1 MPEKCMF
8 QFEVNDTFIV
18 EQRKILEAA
27 LSTNPKTEKALQK
40 LIRRALMDA
49 RRSLSAYISAKLD
62 SDPRAAARA
71 VRTTVYRR
79 VLGGNINIFNSKK
92 AHGSSSYE
100 PPRTL
105 RPGQRGGN
113 RRPRSGTT
121 KRIMNYSGIDRG
133 FILRWVNEGTKQRA
147 IKHLVEIKRPG
158 SGSKFRWKSEAS
170 VYGNRGMIAPRNF
183 FMSGATPRM
192 QEAAEYLADLIDEEL
207 EKMFN
212 LN

>member
-1 MPEKCMF
+1 MF
-8 QFEVNDTFIV
+8 QFEANDAVIV
-18 EQRKILEAA
+18 EQRKILESA
-27 LSTNPKTEKALQK
+27 LSTNPKTQKALQK

-49 RRSLSAYISAKLD
+49 RHSLSAYIATKLD
-62 SDPRAAARA
+62 NGDPRGAARA

-113 RRPRSGTT
+113 RRPRSAAT
-121 KRIMNYSGIDRG
+121 KRIMNYSGFDRG

-147 IKHLVEIKRPG
+147 IKRLVEIKRPG
-158 SGSKFRWKSEAS
+158 IGSKFRWKSDAS
-170 VYGNRGMIAPRNF
+170 EYGNRGLIAPRNF
-183 FMSGATPRM
+183 FMTGAEPRM
-192 QEAAEYLADLIDEEL
+192 REAAEYLADLIDEEL